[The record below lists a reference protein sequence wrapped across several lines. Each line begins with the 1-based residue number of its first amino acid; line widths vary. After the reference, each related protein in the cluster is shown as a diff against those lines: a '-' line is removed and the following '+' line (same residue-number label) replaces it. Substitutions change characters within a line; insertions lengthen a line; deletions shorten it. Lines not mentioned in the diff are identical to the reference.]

1 MVKAN
6 QARSAGAGAR
16 ALYLGHR
23 DKKRVSCTDEAL
35 VVHNDRAQT
44 LRYPLAR
51 VARVVSS
58 TVVDWTGD
66 ALAQCMRRGIG
77 ISWLDAKGQAL
88 GTCYPR
94 VRQNQGLATALE
106 LWLES
111 PGGIDQYTQW
121 LRARRMNVLINWAKT
136 QPYQA
141 APALWETLKRE
152 WVYGGRINAHLPE
165 ALHGRLAA
173 FVDSQLAEHGTP
185 PLLWGA
191 ETQPVNLDDGLC
203 SLLWAEM
210 NLGTGSL
217 ADQASQDA
225 DLAALFERWA
235 TRNGAALILHLG
247 SLHRTALKAMYE

>member
-1 MVKAN
+1 MVKAK
-6 QARSAGAGAR
+6 QPLIVGAGAR

-23 DKKRVSCTDEAL
+23 DKKRVSSTEEAL

-66 ALAQCMRRGIG
+66 ALAQCMRRGID

-111 PGGIDQYTQW
+111 PGGMDQYTQW

-136 QPYQA
+136 QPHQA

-152 WVYGGRINAHLPE
+152 WVYGGRVNAHLPE

-173 FVDSQLAEHGTP
+173 FVDSQLSDYGTP
-185 PLLWGA
+185 PLLWGH
-191 ETQPVNLDDGLC
+191 ETQQVNLDDGLC

-217 ADQASQDA
+217 ADQATQDA

-247 SLHRTALKAMYE
+247 SLHRTALKTRYE

>member
-1 MVKAN
+1 MVKAS
-6 QARSAGAGAR
+6 QPRSAGAGAR

-23 DKKRVSCTDEAL
+23 DKKRVSCTEEAL
-35 VVHNDRAQT
+35 VVHNDKAQT

-77 ISWLDAKGQAL
+77 ISWLDTKGQPL

-94 VRQNQGLATALE
+94 IRQNQSLTTALE
-106 LWLES
+106 LWLEC
-111 PGGIDQYTQW
+111 PGGPEKYGQW
-121 LRARRMNVLINWAKT
+121 LRARRMDVLMDWAKSQT
-136 QPYQA
+136 APV
-141 APALWETLKRE
+141 APAPWEALKRE
-152 WVYGGRINAHLPE
+152 WVYGARVRAHLPD
-165 ALHGRLAA
+165 ALQGRLAA
-173 FVDSQLAEHGTP
+173 FVDSQLADHGVL

-191 ETQPVNLDDGLC
+191 DGQPVHLDADMC
-203 SLLWAEM
+203 SLLWSEM

-217 ADQASQDA
+217 ADQTKNEA
-225 DLAALFERWA
+225 DLNLLFEKWTA
-235 TRNGAALILHLG
+235 RNGAALLLHLG